1 MVLLGMVPVFTETPP
16 SDRRFSTTATF
27 LPSLAA
33 CMAAWWPAGPLPSTR
48 MSKCFIPMGIPPPF
62 APATAKSLQRY
73 LGPLHVQSAELQ
85 GLQDRP
91 GLEMTNI
98 PDRITPGICH
108 LSLVICHFQEIA
120 DFAVAVLRSV

>member
-1 MVLLGMVPVFTETPP
+1 
-16 SDRRFSTTATF
+16 
-27 LPSLAA
+27 
-33 CMAAWWPAGPLPSTR
+33 
-48 MSKCFIPMGIPPPF
+48 MGIPPPF

-98 PDRITPGICH
+98 PDRITQGF
-108 LSLVICHFQEIA
+108 VICHWSFVIFKKLLTSLSPCSAQYSTGQ
-120 DFAVAVLRSV
+120 VLRVRSEIP